1 LTTSPLSPENGVVSG
16 PPGYVV
22 SETAVEEQRSNGDT
36 ASVRTTIDASAGCER
51 LVQRVIRFAPGRS
64 RPRRLGD
71 RQEVLFVVAGD
82 GAIHVDGESHRLEP
96 LTGAYV
102 AAGEEYEIE
111 AAGPGELV
119 VVSVTAPQEH
129 DAPPLQR
136 TVRWEDRPSLPAS
149 PNREFRYLV
158 NQDVG
163 CLDVTQFVGVIPP
176 GRAGMHSHTYDEV
189 VYVLEGEG
197 VLHRDGIEPT
207 PIARGSCIHFPPF
220 REHSLENVGETPLRV
235 LGVFHPSGDPASRA
249 TEANQ

>member
-1 LTTSPLSPENGVVSG
+1 MAVVSG

-22 SETAVEEQRSNGDT
+22 SETAVDERRENGDT
-36 ASVRTTIDASAGCER
+36 ASVRTTIDSSSGCER

-71 RQEVLFVVAGD
+71 RQEVLFVVSGE
-82 GAIHVDGESHRLEP
+82 GAIEVEGETHRLEP
-96 LTGAYV
+96 LTGVYV
-102 AAGEEYEIE
+102 AAGEEYEVE
-111 AAGPGELV
+111 AAGPDELV

-129 DAPPLQR
+129 DAPPTRR
-136 TVRWEDRPSLPAS
+136 TVRWADRPSLPAS

-158 NQDVG
+158 NQDAG

-189 VYVLEGEG
+189 VYVLEGRG
-197 VLHRDGIEPT
+197 FLHLDGSEST
-207 PIARGSCIHFPPF
+207 PIGPGSCIHLPPL
-220 REHSLENVGETPLRV
+220 REHSLENVGDTPLHV

-249 TEANQ
+249 YEANQ